1 MGKKGKKE
9 KKGRGAEKTAAK
21 MEKKVSK
28 RSRKEEVSGAGG
40 QARRLLH
47 ASHPPP
53 PCALLGSR
61 VPGPVGLPSAGR
73 REDRARASASE
84 PCPSSLKVGCMP
96 LTAARSRERQWE
108 QVQLWGFQNGCWQ
121 QCCLFSPALYFSLSV
136 SVSLSLSLSLS
147 LKLSPFFLS
156 PSGLSPYLPLSPRR
170 RVCEWI
176 STELSLE
183 YSEYSAFRRR
193 LHMDFPTWVIY
204 GG

>member
-61 VPGPVGLPSAGR
+61 VPSGFPRPGGEGTGRGP
-73 REDRARASASE
+73 
-84 PCPSSLKVGCMP
+84 P
-96 LTAARSRERQWE
+96 L
-108 QVQLWGFQNGCWQ
+108 
-121 QCCLFSPALYFSLSV
+121 
-136 SVSLSLSLSLS
+136 LSLAL
-147 LKLSPFFLS
+147 
-156 PSGLSPYLPLSPRR
+156 LP
-170 RVCEWI
+170 
-176 STELSLE
+176 
-183 YSEYSAFRRR
+183 
-193 LHMDFPTWVIY
+193 
-204 GG
+204 